1 MARKSNTETTR
12 TSAEAPAKKHRTGT
26 RAAASPRTRKRLAED
41 VAVTAP
47 ASADDSAALGPL
59 SSALTTAD
67 AESRFVP
74 EREQIAVLAYSYWE
88 QRGYEHGY
96 AEQDWLRAE
105 QELSRVRQ

>member
-12 TSAEAPAKKHRTGT
+12 TSAEAPAKKHRTAT
-26 RAAASPRTRKRLAED
+26 RAASSPRTRKAAAAD
-41 VAVTAP
+41 AAVAAP
-47 ASADDSAALGPL
+47 VSADESASLGPL
-59 SSALTTAD
+59 SSALTAAD
-67 AESRFVP
+67 AESRSVP

-105 QELSRVRQ
+105 QELSKVSQ